1 MNEEKYKEIISIVK
15 IETMYKPGDLLE
27 DRIIKNIKRQRLMSR
42 LKKSSLVL
50 IIVGAA
56 VTVSFFT
63 FDIKRPQNQL
73 YTYEQQQS
81 QDYVVKDFE
90 PILNISLVSDG
101 L

>member
-27 DRIIKNIKRQRLMSR
+27 DRIIKNIKRQRFFSK
-42 LKKSSLVL
+42 LKKSSIFL
-50 IIVGAA
+50 IIVAGV
-56 VTVSFFT
+56 VTISFFT
-63 FDIKRPQNQL
+63 FDIKKPQNQL

-90 PILNISLVSDG
+90 LILNISLVSDG